1 MELDKAIDGTI
12 DAVRRANK
20 TPDNTVCLSS
30 GVMLRAK
37 QANPMLLITV
47 MAAFPRPEPPTQF
60 NSMMGRNMENP
71 DDPDYISRV
80 KAWTM
85 ENSNAVLN
93 AFILLG
99 TELVSKPKDVIGPEE
114 DGWLERYE
122 ALGLPIKPMNKDWRY
137 LKWVTTIAAV
147 NEKDLELIR
156 DAVGAL
162 SGVKEA
168 DVTAAATFPGSD

>member
-1 MELDKAIDGTI
+1 MELDKSVDGTI
-12 DAVRRANK
+12 DAVRKANAV
-20 TPDNTVCLSS
+20 TDNSVRLSS
-30 GVMLRAK
+30 GVVLKAK

-47 MAAFPRPEPPTQF
+47 MAAFPRPEPPVQF

-80 KAWTM
+80 KAWSM

-99 TELVSKPKDVIGPEE
+99 TEMVSVPKGVPGPGDNE
-114 DGWLERYE
+114 WLERYE
-122 ALGLPIKPMNKDWRY
+122 ALGLPTKPMNKDWRY

-168 DVTAAATFPGSD
+168 DVSAAATFPGSD